1 MKSLAKKTVSAAYNK
16 IGRIN
21 DLLNGPDPRFI
32 SYRENGKDKKIEK
45 LDLNAENCHSYI
57 GKMKIDGT
65 GTYSD
70 EVITA
75 LIKYFFDHTQKWEK
89 VVIELANKVSELL
102 NGKDSM
108 KDHMNF
114 EQQKQHMLDIAK
126 SLDKKRIKDLE
137 IVDIQDNNKRLF
149 DVLKHNK
156 IKWLDNKWTL
166 PDFNK
171 NFDSLDI
178 ARYLYSVAQQDPK
191 YLAEIKWLKS
201 DSFDAENKES
211 DYYGLVEMAIRINA
225 LLHGITLQWWVARQ
239 KKYDALLLKHIN
251 PYIKDFPLLD
261 EFKQNCRDYLKWE
274 TFKWLYFDTQESE
287 KYLNKIDKEELLKSK
302 TRNALL
308 LTLGLTIGIWTTYFS
323 SNYFDRKKQK
333 AITEETI
340 KDIFENRS
348 VSAWWDMFGVEY
360 KTPEEKLEQINYYKE
375 SIINDFVIR
384 FGWYGKLTRQQF
396 ENIIIWCIS
405 DQKALNILA
414 DANSMDKFNIII
426 DNFLLL
432 PQNKWI
438 LIHSW
443 VDVTPYKRYQKY
455 EEIFENT
462 IDIDGYIQEKNL
474 VSFKQVGGYVKLD
487 WRWNAMGIAKT
498 KNGKNVIVGW
508 WYIYKWTIPKTENKD
523 RSIHQWINISYDYF
537 LQTKPM
543 ISTVIDEIILR
554 YCWAEELNTFN
565 SDFIRMKRKIK
576 WNIKEKIIKYMVTNK
591 LYEIDKDDFAKI
603 TEIADDFVLENKSI
617 LDKEFSLEA
626 YGYFDQ
632 YKEAFANS
640 LKIDSIEENFRNKNH
655 PLRINEWDK
664 SYKTKYIGKYRDK
677 KWKIYWLL
685 IVYIENKP
693 YIFAGDFENPR
704 RRWEYYISL
713 WSEIAEE
720 FLELRNK

>member
-1 MKSLAKKTVSAAYNK
+1 M
-16 IGRIN
+16 
-21 DLLNGPDPRFI
+21 
-32 SYRENGKDKKIEK
+32 
-45 LDLNAENCHSYI
+45 
-57 GKMKIDGT
+57 
-65 GTYSD
+65 
-70 EVITA
+70 
-75 LIKYFFDHTQKWEK
+75 
-89 VVIELANKVSELL
+89 
-102 NGKDSM
+102 
-108 KDHMNF
+108 
-114 EQQKQHMLDIAK
+114 
-126 SLDKKRIKDLE
+126 
-137 IVDIQDNNKRLF
+137 
-149 DVLKHNK
+149 
-156 IKWLDNKWTL
+156 
-166 PDFNK
+166 
-171 NFDSLDI
+171 
-178 ARYLYSVAQQDPK
+178 
-191 YLAEIKWLKS
+191 
-201 DSFDAENKES
+201 
-211 DYYGLVEMAIRINA
+211 
-225 LLHGITLQWWVARQ
+225 
-239 KKYDALLLKHIN
+239 
-251 PYIKDFPLLD
+251 
-261 EFKQNCRDYLKWE
+261 
-274 TFKWLYFDTQESE
+274 
-287 KYLNKIDKEELLKSK
+287 KSK

-375 SIINDFVIR
+375 SIINDFIIR
-384 FGWYGKLTRQQF
+384 FDWYGKLTKQQF

-414 DANSMDKFNIII
+414 DANSMDRFNIII

-462 IDIDGYIQEKNL
+462 INIDDNIQEKDL

-487 WRWNAMGIAKT
+487 WRWNTMGIAKT
-498 KNGKNVIVGW
+498 KDGKNIIVGW
-508 WYIYKWTIPKTENKD
+508 LSIYKWKISKTEKKD

-565 SDFIRMKRKIK
+565 SDFTRMKRKIR